1 MRRKYELRQNLT
13 KALRHIRVIEQEN
26 YDLHVSLRDAEDKT
40 EFYSHLANTGPDST
54 LMGG

>member
-26 YDLHVSLRDAEDKT
+26 YDLHVCLHDEQDRS
-40 EFYSHLANTGPDST
+40 EFLTNLEEHEQNLVTI
-54 LMGG
+54 